1 MDGERNDGVVVGV
14 FTHDEYQL
22 VLEALGAYKG
32 MCEKEKILSFHTT
45 AKAVEKLKENMISV
59 LKEGAP
65 DATT

>member
-45 AKAVEKLKENMISV
+45 AKAVEKLKDS
-59 LKEGAP
+59 
-65 DATT
+65 